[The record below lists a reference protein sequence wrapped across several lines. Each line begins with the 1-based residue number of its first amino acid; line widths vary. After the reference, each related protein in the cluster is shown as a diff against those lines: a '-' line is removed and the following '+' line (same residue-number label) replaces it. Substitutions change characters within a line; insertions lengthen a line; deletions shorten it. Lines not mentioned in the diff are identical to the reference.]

1 MECENFARFLRR
13 IRRRKMIYLEAQE
26 NLKGKSMKRRLHKN
40 SPYKEKLLLSEGT
53 ILFSTF
59 DGRYYGSLDKEI
71 PQPSISFLPLML
83 DIMVSQ
89 TRRFHDHQYR
99 RRIRRDIRRFLSLTR
114 NLLISVSLGRVL
126 S

>member
-1 MECENFARFLRR
+1 
-13 IRRRKMIYLEAQE
+13 MIYLEAQE

-71 PQPSISFLPLML
+71 GTFW
-83 DIMVSQ
+83 
-89 TRRFHDHQYR
+89 Y
-99 RRIRRDIRRFLSLTR
+99 LSLSSFDIDGR
-114 NLLISVSLGRVL
+114 GISL
-126 S
+126 SGIP